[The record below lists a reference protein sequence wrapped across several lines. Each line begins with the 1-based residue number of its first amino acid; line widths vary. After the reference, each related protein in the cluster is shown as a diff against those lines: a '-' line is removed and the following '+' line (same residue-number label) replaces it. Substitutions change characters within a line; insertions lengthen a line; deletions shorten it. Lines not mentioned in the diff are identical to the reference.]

1 MNTRSPKGGRDFS
14 RRAFTGLLA
23 RSLAAISSGAAMCRA
38 LGRLVVPGVA
48 AGVGSLVA
56 CRAAAQRPSTRDH
69 VEEMADAIDRL
80 QVAEPLGDDSW
91 ALYPL
96 LFEGGDRLPGR
107 WLNLDEA
114 LARGVLVVYEQPQ
127 PVVARVVVEN
137 RSRGEYVLLTSGE
150 LLSGGKQTRTIAR
163 DAIVA
168 PGHRVE
174 VPVRCV
180 EPHRW
185 EGRDEFRS
193 TPAAAPPSLRRLL
206 HGEADQQAV
215 WEETARTGQALKAE
229 SPSGCLAAALE
240 SEHVQEPLGRLR
252 RGFVGRLPEGA
263 VGCVFVSRRRVLG
276 LELFGRASLFRSLFA
291 KLFDAYAVEGVLLAA
306 GAEGVIDPP
315 HRPALEFVERLY
327 RAGSMRAD
335 TPGAGRGIATAA
347 LRLVG
352 RGVGF
357 DGRLAHFGVQPDAR
371 WFPPP
376 KPLPRP
382 PIVPMPRP
390 TPEAR

>member
-1 MNTRSPKGGRDFS
+1 MNTQTPRGGQAFS
-14 RRAFTGLLA
+14 RRAFAGLLT
-23 RSLAAISSGAAMCRA
+23 RSFAALSSGAAA
-38 LGRLVVPGVA
+38 LGRLLPPGAA
-48 AGVGSLVA
+48 AGVCALAV
-56 CRAAAQRPSTRDH
+56 RRTAAQRPSTRDH
-69 VEEMADAIDRL
+69 VEELADALDRL

-91 ALYPL
+91 AVYPL

-107 WLNLDEA
+107 WLTLDEA
-114 LARGVLVVYEQPQ
+114 LARGALVICEQQQ
-127 PVVARVVVEN
+127 PVVDGVLVEN

-163 DAIVA
+163 NAIVA
-168 PGHRVE
+168 PGRRVL

-185 EGRDEFRS
+185 QGRDEFAAAS
-193 TPAAAPPSLRRLL
+193 AAAPPSLRRLL

-215 WEETARTGQALKAE
+215 WEETARTAEALKAE

-240 SEHVQEPLGRLR
+240 SKQVQEPLGRLR
-252 RGFVGRLPEGA
+252 RGIVGRLPEGA
-263 VGCVFVSRRRVLG
+263 VGCVFVSRRRALG
-276 LELFGRASLFRSLFA
+276 LELFGRASLFQSLFG

-306 GAEGVIDPP
+306 GAEGVVDPP
-315 HRPALEFVERLY
+315 HRPAVEFVERLY
-327 RAGSMRAD
+327 RAGSTRAD

-352 RGVGF
+352 RGAGF
-357 DGRLAHFGVQPDAR
+357 DGRLAHFGVQPDTR

-382 PIVPMPRP
+382 PIVPLPRP
-390 TPEAR
+390 TPEER